1 MNHVLKERETTF
13 NKVVW
18 NSSFYQVSQSK
29 SFYIPYIVIFVHAC
43 MGACVCVNLRIFE
56 NNFPQLLY
64 RLVGSEV
71 SFYSYLSLGCIR
83 LFCYLKHYFELQ

>member
-1 MNHVLKERETTF
+1 
-13 NKVVW
+13 
-18 NSSFYQVSQSK
+18 
-29 SFYIPYIVIFVHAC
+29 